1 MNLAILQ
8 SRMSSSRLPGK
19 VLAPILGQP
28 MILRQVERLRR
39 ARRLDR
45 LVVATST
52 DPSDDILAEVCRAAD
67 IECERGS
74 LDDVL
79 DRFWQ
84 VAHKYLPANVVRLTA
99 DCPLIDAELVDE
111 VVAFH
116 IDHGFD
122 YTSNVLDPTFPDG
135 LSAEV
140 VRSECLERASREAR
154 LPSEREHVTPYFYK
168 HRDLFR
174 VGSYRGEPDLSA
186 LRWTVDHPE
195 DLQFVRSVYAAL
207 YPSNPAFGTQDVLAL
222 LDREPALR
230 SINARFERYEGYKK
244 SLAED
249 RAVLSGAGRPD
260 CR

>member
-84 VAHKYLPANVVRLTA
+84 VARKYLPANVVRLTA